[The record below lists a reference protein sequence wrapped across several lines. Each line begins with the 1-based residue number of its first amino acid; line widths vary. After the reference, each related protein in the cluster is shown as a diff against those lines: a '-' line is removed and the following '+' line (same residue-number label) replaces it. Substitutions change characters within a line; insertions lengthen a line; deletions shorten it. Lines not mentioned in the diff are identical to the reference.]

1 MSCSRSFRPHAW
13 IHSLLEIGRIVEN
26 PIIADAAEL
35 GVSPRIRDE
44 AERVVRETQER
55 FVNAVADAADMAS
68 SSHEERCGRSRSPMR
83 HSPVCVGG
91 HELPVDFL
99 AAVQDLFWP
108 VEFHERDRPPD
119 LVTLESSLSPTMRM
133 APLDQTID
141 IVALILSLRHV
152 AVLRRPGQATAVL
165 LRSCPVVPN
174 PNVVLTRDEV
184 GVVMDFWKSKFQE
197 QTATQQ
203 EAEQD
208 SRENCSR
215 DQMRIR
221 MSNRFDAYMDRTLG
235 NRRLGM
241 ALITLGFK
249 VELDKLATAYAKEK
263 ADGDASSL
271 PSRDLRQRTLEARA
285 WYRWGRQLFNSVESD
300 EVAWDSLEP
309 TAQEAYRWFVEGW
322 SAKECD
328 RLTQEYGHG
337 MLRSGCANGSFVGQ
351 QARGS
356 VVDRLRMQFLDE
368 CL

>member
-1 MSCSRSFRPHAW
+1 M
-13 IHSLLEIGRIVEN
+13 EN

-35 GVSPRIRDE
+35 GVSPHFRDE
-44 AERVVRETQER
+44 AERVVHETQER

-68 SSHEERCGRSRSPMR
+68 SSHEDRCGRSRSPMR

-203 EAEQD
+203 EAEQV

-221 MSNRFDAYMDRTLG
+221 MSNRFDAYMERTLG

-241 ALITLGFK
+241 ALITMGFK
-249 VELDKLATAYAKEK
+249 VELDKLATVYIKEK
-263 ADGDASSL
+263 AGSDASSL
-271 PSRDLRQRTLEARA
+271 PSRDLRQRIHSARM
-285 WYRWGRQLFNSVESD
+285 WYRWGRQLYRSVESN
-300 EVAWDSLEP
+300 EVAWKSLGP
-309 TAQEAYRWFVEGW
+309 TAQNAYRWYVKGW
-322 SAKECD
+322 SAEECD
-328 RLTQEYGHG
+328 RLAEEYGHG
-337 MLRSGCANGSFVGQ
+337 MVG
-351 QARGS
+351 AMRGRESLAGRAASGS
-356 VVDRLRMQFLDE
+356 VVDRPLPEL
-368 CL
+368 L